1 MTDFTTDHMDFT
13 PDAAAPR
20 ARRARGYQREYYA
33 YFALIFLAT
42 LPLTCLTW
50 ALSTL
55 RRLEFPERG
64 PLRAAWG
71 QAHIITPRIFSA

>member
-1 MTDFTTDHMDFT
+1 MTDFTTDQMDFT
-13 PDAAAPR
+13 PAASAPR
-20 ARRARGYQREYYA
+20 ARRARAHQREYFA

-55 RRLEFPERG
+55 RRLELPAKG
-64 PLRAAWG
+64 PLASAWA
-71 QAHIITPRIFSA
+71 QAQIITPRIFSA